1 MSLTSMTSIFQ
12 SMGVPFGTPLAS
24 IRHLLP
30 QGTVVSCGYP
40 PRKVPSIDVT
50 QLSLEEALTH
60 TRVVYQRMAK
70 LQKAREKVK
79 RRLGKLY
86 GRRCKKSP
94 RLRTI
99 AIEEL
104 TSELYNIRN
113 ALRQYDDLHKRL
125 CRKTK
130 ARVRETVKRLP
141 RTICVPIVSQPIP
154 TSNLFA
160 ILDSDTDQ
168 QSIQWKDLLSIP
180 QPMEMGELTS
190 PVNKRTLTPI

>member
-1 MSLTSMTSIFQ
+1 MEDTIPLDNDEDWYPLYVLQASRLVDPDPERPHLHEIISREVFLDMSLTSMKSIFQ

-40 PRKVPSIDVT
+40 PRRVPSIDVT

-86 GRRCKKSP
+86 GRR
-94 RLRTI
+94 
-99 AIEEL
+99 
-104 TSELYNIRN
+104 
-113 ALRQYDDLHKRL
+113 
-125 CRKTK
+125 
-130 ARVRETVKRLP
+130 
-141 RTICVPIVSQPIP
+141 
-154 TSNLFA
+154 
-160 ILDSDTDQ
+160 
-168 QSIQWKDLLSIP
+168 
-180 QPMEMGELTS
+180 
-190 PVNKRTLTPI
+190 